1 MPLQHDTQTF
11 THDNLFAALGVLP
24 VVTGRIEIPT
34 GQGKLSRGA
43 LLTVEGKLCGKS
55 AASGEPTTQTVD
67 EVYAVLADDVD
78 ATSAAVD
85 AAVYFTGEF
94 NQDALSFNTANS
106 ATLEDFRVSARKV
119 QIYFRQ
125 NIG

>member
-34 GQGKLSRGA
+34 GQGKL
-43 LLTVEGKLCGKS
+43 CGKS
-55 AASGEPTTQTVD
+55 AASGEPPTQTVD

>member
-1 MPLQHDTQTF
+1 MTLQHEIQTF
-11 THDNLFAALGVLP
+11 TPDNLFAALGLVP
-24 VVTGRIEIPT
+24 VVTGRIEIPS
-34 GQGKLSRGA
+34 GQGKLKRGA
-43 LLTVEGKLCGKS
+43 LLTAEGKLCGK
-55 AASGEPTTQTVD
+55 AEEAEAD

-106 ATLEDFRVSARKV
+106 ATIEDFRVSARKV
-119 QIYFRQ
+119 QIYLRK